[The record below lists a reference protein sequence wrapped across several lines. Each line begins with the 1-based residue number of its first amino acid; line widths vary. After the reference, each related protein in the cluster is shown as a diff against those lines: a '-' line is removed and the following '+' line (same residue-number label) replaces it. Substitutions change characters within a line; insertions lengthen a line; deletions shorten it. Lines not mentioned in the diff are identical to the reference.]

1 MRHDVYEGLHLF
13 NDSVH
18 KAVLSLGALATHAAF
33 DKSEVNRFAD
43 YMQEVRSRTNGYLL
57 DIIRANETE
66 QAVNLLQKRNGM

>member
-13 NDSVH
+13 NESVH
-18 KAVLSLGALATHAAF
+18 KAVLSLGALASHSAF
-33 DKSEVNRFAD
+33 DKSQVDRFAE

-57 DIIRANETE
+57 DVIKANETE